1 MASGSLLISL
11 SLAGLLMNLKYYVS
25 PYDLFEDGTGTP
37 IILHENNG
45 RLPLEAAVCLL
56 LLEGE
61 KNAGVQG
68 SSLTPLCCCSV
79 VQGKQRLPTEDT
91 GLISA

>member
-1 MASGSLLISL
+1 
-11 SLAGLLMNLKYYVS
+11 MNLKYYVS

-45 RLPLEAAVCLL
+45 RLPLEAAVGLL

-61 KNAGVQG
+61 KAGVQG
-68 SSLTPLCCCSV
+68 RSLAPLCCH
-79 VQGKQRLPTEDT
+79 L
-91 GLISA
+91 